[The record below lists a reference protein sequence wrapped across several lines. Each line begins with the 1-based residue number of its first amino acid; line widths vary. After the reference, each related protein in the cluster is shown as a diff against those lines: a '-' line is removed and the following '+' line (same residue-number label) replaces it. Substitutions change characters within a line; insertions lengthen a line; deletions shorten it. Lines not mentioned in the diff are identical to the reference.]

1 MANLSPNVT
10 WNFYMKDSSIYYNED
25 LECLMIYSDHSDKVV
40 LEGVKLKDL
49 RRAVK
54 DRYSE
59 TKARKRGMI
68 K

>member
-1 MANLSPNVT
+1 
-10 WNFYMKDSSIYYNED
+10 
-25 LECLMIYSDHSDKVV
+25 MIYSDHSDKVV

-59 TKARKRGMI
+59 AKARKRGMI